1 MKNFKT
7 LLFLLILPLFSLA
20 QDGDKS
26 ISGNWYNQEKDAVIE
41 IKQVKNIFQ
50 GKVTWMSE
58 PNNKDGSPKRDK
70 LNPDES
76 LRSQPRLGKVIMTG
90 FTFEEDNVWG
100 GGEIYDPK
108 SGKTYNGTITLT
120 SKNKLDLRGYVGLP
134 IFGKTSSWTRK
145 TD

>member
-1 MKNFKT
+1 MKLFKT
-7 LLFLLILPLFSLA
+7 LLIVLTLPLFSLA
-20 QDGDKS
+20 QDAT
-26 ISGNWYNQEKDAVIE
+26 ISGDWYNQEKDAVIQINE
-41 IKQVKNIFQ
+41 VNNAFQ
-50 GKVTWMSE
+50 GKVIWMEE

-76 LRSQPRLGKVIMTG
+76 LRSQTRIGKVIMTG
-90 FTFEEDNVWG
+90 FVFDENNIWD

-108 SGKTYNGTITLT
+108 SGKTYKGTITLT
-120 SKNKLDLRGYVGLP
+120 SKNRLDLRGYVGLP

>member
-1 MKNFKT
+1 MKLFKT
-7 LLFLLILPLFSLA
+7 LLIVLTLPLFSLA
-20 QDGDKS
+20 QDAT
-26 ISGNWYNQEKDAVIE
+26 ISGDWYNQEKDAVIQISE
-41 IKQVKNIFQ
+41 VNNAFQ
-50 GKVTWMSE
+50 GKVIWMEE

-76 LRSQPRLGKVIMTG
+76 LRSQTRIGKVIMTG
-90 FTFEEDNVWG
+90 FVFDENNIWD

-120 SKNKLDLRGYVGLP
+120 SKNRLDLRGYVGLP

>member
-1 MKNFKT
+1 MKLFKT
-7 LLFLLILPLFSLA
+7 LLIVLTLPLFSLA
-20 QDGDKS
+20 QDAT
-26 ISGNWYNQEKDAVIE
+26 ISGDWYNQEKDAVIQISE
-41 IKQVKNIFQ
+41 VNNAFQ
-50 GKVTWMSE
+50 GKVIWMEE

-76 LRSQPRLGKVIMTG
+76 LRSQTRIGKVIMTG
-90 FTFEEDNVWG
+90 FVFDENNIWD

-108 SGKTYNGTITLT
+108 SGKTYKGTITLT
-120 SKNKLDLRGYVGLP
+120 SKNRLDLRGYVGLP